1 MRYKLV
7 ATDFD
12 GNTTVINDWETIPA
26 GQDRIVTLSQL
37 VDQNLEYS
45 IVAKSTEAHPASF
58 GPGAV
63 TAPTGWG
70 SYSVALYA
78 DCVVEDTWSPFA
90 ELAAEC
96 ASGNEEIFLQLDN
109 TRSTFGSN
117 LLLMYTMARPLTHQR
132 TKQRLARKASLQEL

>member
-37 VDQNLEYS
+37 VDQNLECYRCRINRSSPRFVQYS
-45 IVAKSTEAHPASF
+45 
-58 GPGAV
+58 AV

-70 SYSVALYA
+70 H
-78 DCVVEDTWSPFA
+78 
-90 ELAAEC
+90 
-96 ASGNEEIFLQLDN
+96 IQ
-109 TRSTFGSN
+109 
-117 LLLMYTMARPLTHQR
+117 
-132 TKQRLARKASLQEL
+132 